1 MPNWT
6 SLLQNHKDK
15 LKIGGNIKEII
26 SLEWNENQL
35 IVVNQYALYAVRLLE
50 YNPNSKE
57 ITELSKFPNN
67 TKVNGYS
74 TLEKA
79 LNRATKIKNEQELIY
94 SRERCQ
100 SLTKDKTQLEEK
112 NTELETQLNITQEQ
126 LTASNQKITHLQ
138 EQISQLQAKLSNQ
151 RNILLI
157 GRTGKGKS
165 TLANVLTNTN
175 KFKESEFA
183 VSETKNIQIGQF
195 KYQGIKYQVIDTVG
209 IGDTKLSEQEVLHK
223 IAEAVHAVR
232 YGLSQVLFITSGRFT
247 HEERVIYE
255 ELLKKAIFDQNIANY
270 TTIIRTNF
278 PNFRNENKCQTD
290 IEKMKQNNQELT
302 EVINSCHKL
311 IHVNNPPLDID
322 DQEELK
328 IYKKVREESRII
340 LLEHLA
346 ENCQDIYKP
355 KNLEELTIRISKHVE
370 EKESLEQE
378 ITSLITKG
386 NLNKEEVRKLN
397 KLQEEKAQQD
407 KLISEETLRHLQNKG
422 ISWEKAT
429 KYGLQG
435 IGVVTGIAGVIVTAL
450 CRIM

>member
-6 SLLQNHKDK
+6 QLISQKSNITGTIS
-15 LKIGGNIKEII
+15 KIIP
-26 SLEWNENQL
+26 LEWNENRV
-35 IVVNQYALYAVRLLE
+35 IVINQVAFYAVRLLE
-50 YNPNSKE
+50 YNPIAGE
-57 ITELSKFPNN
+57 LTELNKFPAITNV
-67 TKVNGYS
+67 KGY

-79 LNRATKIKNEQELIY
+79 LHRSEKIKNEQELIY
-94 SRERCQ
+94 LREKCQ
-100 SLTKDKTQLEEK
+100 SLIVDKTQLEEK
-112 NTELETQLNITQEQ
+112 NTELETQLTTVQEQ
-126 LTASNQKITHLQ
+126 LTTFNQKITHLQ
-138 EQISQLQAKLSNQ
+138 EQIIQLQAKLSNQ

-247 HEERVIYE
+247 HEERIIYE

-270 TTIIRTNF
+270 TTIVRTNF
-278 PNFRNENKCQTD
+278 PNFRNETKCQAD
-290 IEKMKQNNQELT
+290 IAKMKENNQELA
-302 EVINSCHKL
+302 EVIASCHKL
-311 IHVNNPPLDID
+311 IHVNNPPID
-322 DQEELK
+322 VDDKEELK
-328 IYKKVREESRII
+328 IYKKAREESRII

-346 ENCQDIYKP
+346 DNCQDVYKP
-355 KNLEELTIRISKHVE
+355 KNLEELSTRISKHMAK
-370 EKESLEQE
+370 KETLEQQ
-378 ITSLITKG
+378 IISLQAKG
-386 NLNKEEVRKLN
+386 ELNKEEVKKLSE
-397 KLQEEKAQQD
+397 LQKEKAQQD
-407 KLISEETLRHLQNKG
+407 QLINEETLQHLQNKG
-422 ISWEKAT
+422 INWEKAT

-435 IGVVTGIAGVIVTAL
+435 MGVVTGIAGVIVTAL